1 LQKEM
6 GSLKSDMSSI
16 TDFLKNEGTNPVM
29 KKNTAVSKTP
39 SLVTKKSLGQYKQ
52 VGVNDLLSPM
62 STANDV
68 SELYWIILNSNYIHF
83 II

>member
-1 LQKEM
+1 M

-29 KKNTAVSKTP
+29 KKNTAASQTP

-68 SELYWIILNSNYIHF
+68 SELYWIVLNSNYIHF

>member
-1 LQKEM
+1 
-6 GSLKSDMSSI
+6 
-16 TDFLKNEGTNPVM
+16 
-29 KKNTAVSKTP
+29 
-39 SLVTKKSLGQYKQ
+39 LGQYKQ

>member
-1 LQKEM
+1 MQKEM

-29 KKNTAVSKTP
+29 KKNTAVSETP
-39 SLVTKKSLGQYKQ
+39 SLVTKKSLGQNKQ

-62 STANDV
+62 STANDI
-68 SELYWIILNSNYIHF
+68 SELYWIVLNSNYIHF